1 MPQLEVL
8 FISEE
13 KLKSFT
19 SINNN
24 VSPLDLI
31 PYVLQSQDLYLQNY
45 IGATFYF
52 ELKEQVRTSTV
63 SVDNQ
68 FVLDN
73 YIGGALCNW
82 ALQIALPFLKYRI
95 FNRSVLSPTSENSDP
110 VTLEEIKFLQEQCR
124 DTAQFYMKRCVEWM
138 TLHPGGY
145 QAYIAPNVLD
155 GILPERGNPYYDSLV
170 TPKQP
175 YAWKKR
181 MLVGNRDAANIGW
194 YNTDSFCMECGPN
207 SVSPTNV

>member
-52 ELKEQVRTSTV
+52 ELKDQVRTSTV

-68 FVLDN
+68 FILDN

-110 VTLEEIKFLQEQCR
+110 VTLAEIKFLQEQCR

-138 TLHPGGY
+138 TLHPGDY
-145 QAYIAPNVLD
+145 QAYIAPN
-155 GILPERGNPYYDSLV
+155 
-170 TPKQP
+170 
-175 YAWKKR
+175 A
-181 MLVGNRDAANIGW
+181 
-194 YNTDSFCMECGPN
+194 
-207 SVSPTNV
+207 VSYTHLTLPTNREV